1 MNIAVCIKH
10 VPSILDY
17 DIKSNSIRRKGVTS
31 EINPFDLFAIEEAVR
46 IKEKKGAITTAI
58 CMGVEDA
65 IKSLKRAIAMG
76 IDNTILLCDKK
87 FSGSDTQATSYI
99 LSEGLKRTNN
109 FDLILCGKQS
119 SDGDT
124 AQVGVQI
131 AEKLG
136 LPFLTN
142 VVEINFLSN
151 SIIECKRLID
161 SGYQIIEVPLPAVIS
176 VNKGINEPR
185 IPTIKN
191 ILRSEKVEPDI
202 LNLEDMKIDSEKC
215 GKNGSPTR
223 VINISFPQIVPS
235 FCQEI
240 KGTFDEQIGFTINLI
255 CKESKKKK
263 GMIE

>member
-10 VPSILDY
+10 VPSVLDY

-46 IKEKKGAITTAI
+46 IKEKKGATTTAI

-65 IKSLKRAIAMG
+65 KKSLKRAIAMG
-76 IDNTILLCDKK
+76 IDNAVLLCDKK

-142 VVEINFLSN
+142 VVDINFLSN
-151 SIIECKRLID
+151 SIIECKRLLE
-161 SGYQIIEVPLPAVIS
+161 SGYQVVEVPIPAVIS

-185 IPTIKN
+185 IPTVKN
-191 ILRSEKVEPDI
+191 LIHSENVEPDV
-202 LNLEDMKIDSEKC
+202 LSVEDIKINSGKC
-215 GKNGSPTR
+215 GRNGSPTR
-223 VINISFPQIVPS
+223 VVNISFPQLSPT

-240 KGTFDEQIGFTINLI
+240 KGTYDDQIGFLINLI
-255 CKESKKKK
+255 CAESKKQK
-263 GMIE
+263 E